1 MLNSPPL
8 IKKHRP
14 KVCQNTSRCVY
25 KNSSWLV
32 GLCVSNKNPNT
43 QWENGD
49 KAVVPAEWMWCKTY
63 FSNTHDAK
71 YCVWTEQE
79 QMGRASFYIDLP
91 LATALFTFL
100 GLFSSRLFS
109 LTPLEIMSVD
119 ITLYVWGLILRETDT
134 PAYTQPIPTSDW
146 VFIVSS
152 LTNAFYNICTCN
164 IHTFSTRIVDFST
177 NIQF

>member
-1 MLNSPPL
+1 MF
-8 IKKHRP
+8 IKIL
-14 KVCQNTSRCVY
+14 VGWSGCVY
-25 KNSSWLV
+25 RTKTQ
-32 GLCVSNKNPNT
+32 T

-49 KAVVPAEWMWCKTY
+49 KVVVPAEWMWCKTY
-63 FSNTHDAK
+63 FSNTHEHDAK

-100 GLFSSRLFS
+100 GLFSSQLFS

-177 NIQF
+177 NIQC

>member
-1 MLNSPPL
+1 MF
-8 IKKHRP
+8 IKIL
-14 KVCQNTSRCVY
+14 VGWSGCVY
-25 KNSSWLV
+25 RTKTQ
-32 GLCVSNKNPNT
+32 T

-49 KAVVPAEWMWCKTY
+49 KVVVSAEWMWCKTY

-100 GLFSSRLFS
+100 GLFSSQLFS

-134 PAYTQPIPTSDW
+134 PAFLRRLFTVNTNQW
-146 VFIVSS
+146 LGFRFIVSS
-152 LTNAFYNICTCN
+152 LPNAFYNICTRN
-164 IHTFSTRIVDFST
+164 IHVFSNQDCRLFNKYSMLR
-177 NIQF
+177 NAYANACMH